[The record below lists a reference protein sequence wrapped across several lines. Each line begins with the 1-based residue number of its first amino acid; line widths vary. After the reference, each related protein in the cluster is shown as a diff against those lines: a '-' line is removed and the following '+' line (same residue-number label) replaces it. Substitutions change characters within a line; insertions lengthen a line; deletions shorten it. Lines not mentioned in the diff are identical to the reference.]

1 MKGLRFFRF
10 CLVAVLCLSLAGA
23 PCLYAQVEE
32 NVDTRERRD
41 VVLYLGDLVSL
52 KVYSLTRIAISKPGI
67 IEIVNA
73 DVDELLLVGKS
84 LGQTQIFIWD
94 EYGKRSILAR
104 VMEQDLQMIKERI
117 EQLLAAAE
125 IKGIT
130 LEHSAYEGK
139 LIATGK
145 INSSQKEE
153 FDKVIGDFSGFLIN
167 MVDEQGDLIQI
178 DAQITQLDT
187 TLEKT
192 LGVQWSQ
199 SISVEE
205 GSMPTNTNGY
215 FGDIIKIGDLS
226 RTSLIEAT
234 VNALL
239 ATSQART
246 LSRPSVVVSD
256 GEEASILVG
265 GEIPVVTSLSSDGA
279 VSEDVQYKSYG
290 VQLSV
295 TPEIKDDE
303 KIDIT
308 LNVSV
313 SDIGAMYGENASF
326 TTTSTNTKILL
337 DDGQTVILAG
347 LIKQGQSITENK
359 VPFLSSI
366 PLIGIF
372 FRYKQY
378 EENPD
383 TELVISLT
391 PRIRRQKNKLKTQQE
406 VEAEEKAKQ
415 EAVDEVAGPNT
426 SVSDVAKENDF
437 SDKENAS
444 MAKPEDQSVVTEE
457 ESLDQKLA
465 QIEEGA
471 AQVDKIVEEEMPSAI
486 TDYAKSVQRKI
497 AERISYPYQAK
508 EEGKEGT
515 AVLSLTILSDGT
527 LNDVSVAETS
537 GYSLFDND
545 AVNTA
550 QIISPFD
557 PFPVELEMDEITIT
571 VPVVYS
577 QQAFLIKSE

>member
-10 CLVAVLCLSLAGA
+10 CLVAVLCLCLAGG

-32 NVDTRERRD
+32 NVDTRERKD

-52 KVYSLTRIAISKPGI
+52 KVYSLTRIAISKPGV

-145 INSSQKEE
+145 VNSSQKEE

-199 SISVEE
+199 GFTVEE

-265 GEIPVVTSLSSDGA
+265 GEVPVVTSLSSDGA
-279 VSEDVQYKSYG
+279 VSENVQYKNYG

-337 DDGQTVILAG
+337 DDGQTVIIAG

-406 VEAEEKAKQ
+406 MEAEEKVKQ
-415 EAVDEVAGPNT
+415 EAVDEVAVLSTPAADAVKEEADSNKE
-426 SVSDVAKENDF
+426 SDAPEKL
-437 SDKENAS
+437 
-444 MAKPEDQSVVTEE
+444 EDQRVVTEE
-457 ESLDQKLA
+457 EALDQKLA
-465 QIEEGA
+465 QIEEA
-471 AQVDKIVEEEMPSAI
+471 AQADKIVEEEMPAAI
-486 TDYAKSVQRKI
+486 TDYAKNVQRKI

-515 AVLSLTILSDGT
+515 TVLSLTILSDGT
-527 LNDVSVAETS
+527 LNDVFVTEAS

-550 QIISPFD
+550 QIVSPFD
-557 PFPVELEMDEITIT
+557 PFPVELEMDEITIS

>member
-1 MKGLRFFRF
+1 MKGLRFFRS
-10 CLVAVLCLSLAGA
+10 CLIAVLCLCLAGG

-32 NVDTRERRD
+32 KVDTRERKD

-52 KVYSLTRIAISKPGI
+52 KVYSLTRIAISKPGVV
-67 IEIVNA
+67 EIVNA
-73 DVDELLLVGKS
+73 DVDEILLVGKS

-94 EYGKRSILAR
+94 EFGKRSVLAR
-104 VMEQDLQMIKERI
+104 VMEQDLHMIKERI

-125 IKGIT
+125 IKGIK

-145 INSSQKEE
+145 VNSSQKEE
-153 FDKVIGDFSGFLIN
+153 FDKAIGDFSGFLIN

-199 SISVEE
+199 SISVDER
-205 GSMPTNTNGY
+205 SMPTNTDGY

-326 TTTSTNTKILL
+326 TTTSTNTKVLL

-378 EENPD
+378 IENPD

-406 VEAEEKAKQ
+406 VEEEEKAKRAAAQEDVVQKVTAPQALKDEGSLKKEAGTVDKIDDQ
-415 EAVDEVAGPNT
+415 EAL
-426 SVSDVAKENDF
+426 
-437 SDKENAS
+437 
-444 MAKPEDQSVVTEE
+444 TEE
-457 ESLDQKLA
+457 ERLDRTLT
-465 QIEEGA
+465 QIEEA
-471 AQVDKIVEEEMPSAI
+471 AVHADGIVKEAMSSEI
-486 TDYAKSVQRKI
+486 TDYAKGVQRKI
-497 AERISYPYQAK
+497 AERISFPYQAK

-515 AVLSLTILSDGT
+515 AVLSLTILSDGK

-550 QIISPFD
+550 QIVSPFE
-557 PFPVELEMDEITIT
+557 PFPVELEMDEITIS

-577 QQAFLIKSE
+577 QDAFLIKSK

>member
-415 EAVDEVAGPNT
+415 EAVDEEAGPNT